1 MLVWT
6 SSKSAFLAPIV
17 LCTTPTLLNSCSVVK
32 VTAGII
38 NALLCFPNYTLLDKT
53 VYPATRCSA
62 VLLCPWHTRHL
73 PSSISSWAAFQ
84 YLVST
89 ICSKI
94 DKCFPW
100 VKILNQ
106 PEVTFLLFFSKEF
119 ILLLFRLIRFD
130 SHPFCTLLKRCFHS
144 SVSTPVQSCHHLVVS
159 RYPRI

>member
-1 MLVWT
+1 MASLPGK
-6 SSKSAFLAPIV
+6 SSIFFCVSFDKFKIV

-144 SVSTPVQSCHHLVVS
+144 FPCWFPLLFNPIT
-159 RYPRI
+159 I